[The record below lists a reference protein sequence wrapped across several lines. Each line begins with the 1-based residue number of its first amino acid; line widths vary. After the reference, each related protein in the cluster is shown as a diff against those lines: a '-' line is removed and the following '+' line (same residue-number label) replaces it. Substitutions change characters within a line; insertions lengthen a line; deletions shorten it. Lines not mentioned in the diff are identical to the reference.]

1 LHFIIFGGNKIF
13 SIYALSDKLTVAE
26 NAKKL
31 ATESNSN
38 YFEALSKK

>member
-1 LHFIIFGGNKIF
+1 LHFIIFGGNKF
-13 SIYALSDKLTVAE
+13 YSIYALSDKLTVAE

-38 YFEALSKK
+38 YFETLSKK